1 MAAFLPTVPEALIAM
16 LATASLGA
24 IWSSCSPDFGA
35 RSVIDRFA
43 QIEPK
48 VLIACD
54 GYAYNGK
61 EYSRAAMV
69 GEVTAALPGLA
80 AVVQVNLISDS
91 PPPTGTRS
99 ASSRAARS
107 MAYR

>member
-1 MAAFLPTVPEALIAM
+1 LLAA
-16 LATASLGA
+16 ASLGA

-54 GYAYNGK
+54 GYGYNGK
-61 EYSRAAMV
+61 EYSRTQMRD
-69 GEVTAALPGLA
+69 EVLAELPGPP
-80 AVVQVNLISDS
+80 AVVMVNL
-91 PPPTGTRS
+91 TGS
-99 ASSRAARS
+99 AEDPAPGLLQWDDLGAEGDQHEPEFEEVPFGHPL
-107 MAYR
+107 

>member
-1 MAAFLPTVPEALIAM
+1 MAALLPNVPEAVIGL

-61 EYSRAAMV
+61 EYSR
-69 GEVTAALPGLA
+69 TA
-80 AVVQVNLISDS
+80 D
-91 PPPTGTRS
+91 
-99 ASSRAARS
+99 ARRDRWPNCP
-107 MAYR
+107 ACPRW